1 MPGYTL
7 APGAD
12 ARAVAAVLDG
22 VEREAR
28 EAGVPPATVDRVVL
42 VAGEAVAN
50 AVEHGEG
57 VVTVR
62 WVPAG
67 SGGRLV
73 VSEGGR
79 GPGIGAVH
87 DACLPESAEATRG
100 RGLFLIQQLSDRVD
114 IGPDGLGVWFTR
126 RTGE

>member
-12 ARAVAAVLDG
+12 SRAIAAVLDG

-28 EAGVPPATVDRVVL
+28 EAGAPPATV
-42 VAGEAVAN
+42 
-50 AVEHGEG
+50 
-57 VVTVR
+57 
-62 WVPAG
+62 
-67 SGGRLV
+67 
-73 VSEGGR
+73 
-79 GPGIGAVH
+79 
-87 DACLPESAEATRG
+87 
-100 RGLFLIQQLSDRVD
+100 DRVD

>member
-28 EAGVPPATVDRVVL
+28 EGGTPPSTVDRVVL

-50 AVEHGEG
+50 AVEHGAGE
-57 VVTVR
+57 VTVQ
-62 WVPAG
+62 WIPAG
-67 SGGRLV
+67 SGGRLL

-79 GPGIGAVH
+79 GPGLDAVQGAR
-87 DACLPESAEATRG
+87 LPESTGATRG

-114 IGPDGLGVWFTR
+114 VGPDGLGVWFSR
-126 RTGE
+126 RSGE